1 MLGVLILILAA
12 LWVLRGIFMYVT
24 GNDDIIANQNI
35 ILEKIAKE
43 EERKE
48 AKEKEKAAKEK
59 EKAEAKRKS
68 IEQSSVR
75 AALSDED
82 TGFDVILKDAGDQKL
97 SVVKAVKE
105 LTGLGLKEAK
115 ELVDV
120 VPNSVKKGV
129 PAIEAQ
135 EIKEILESNG
145 GEVELVF
152 WDPITSKQL
161 KWNGV
166 K

>member
-1 MLGVLILILAA
+1 MLGGIILILAA

-35 ILEKIAKE
+35 IIEKIAKE

-48 AKEKEKAAKEK
+48 AKEKEKA
-59 EKAEAKRKS
+59 EAKRKS
-68 IEQSSVR
+68 IEQ
-75 AALSDED
+75 
-82 TGFDVILKDAGDQKL
+82 FDVILKDAGDQKL